1 MRIYFDENFS
11 PHLVAGIR
19 TIQDGRR
26 SEDVAVASVEDEFGR
41 GAADDVWTPGV
52 ASRQGV
58 ALTQDLNIH
67 RVRAQWEL
75 CKVNEIEVFFF
86 KPPKKSKA
94 WSYWEIAQLV
104 IRHWPKIK
112 RLAASR
118 SRPFGLVI
126 ELNKSKFSEH

>member
-19 TIQDGRR
+19 AIQDGRR
-26 SEDVAVASVEDEFGR
+26 SEDVAVASVEDEFDR
-41 GAADDVWTPGV
+41 GAADELWITGV
-52 ASRQGV
+52 ASRHGV

-75 CKVNEIEVFFF
+75 CKANKIGVFFF

-94 WSYWEIAQLV
+94 RRYWEIAQLV
-104 IRHWPKIK
+104 IRHWPEIK
-112 RLAASR
+112 GLAASR
-118 SRPFGLVI
+118 SRPFGLLF
-126 ELNKSKFSEH
+126 ELNKWKAPV